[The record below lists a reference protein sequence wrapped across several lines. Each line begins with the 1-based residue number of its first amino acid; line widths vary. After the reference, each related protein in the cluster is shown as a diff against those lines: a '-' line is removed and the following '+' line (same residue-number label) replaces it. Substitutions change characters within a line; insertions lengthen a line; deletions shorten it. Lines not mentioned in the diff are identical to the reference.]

1 MASFEL
7 NIYGKDDEIIK
18 TFATDR
24 LRWGIFLQAVSIH
37 EETVGKSPAEQ
48 YALVGDFIKKL
59 FPGITDADL
68 ENAEAKDVLGMFW
81 LLVNKANRIGGNGA
95 KKN

>member
-1 MASFEL
+1 MFEL

-24 LRWGIFLQAVSIH
+24 LRWGVFLQAVSIH
-37 EETVGKSPAEQ
+37 EEIASKTPAEQ
-48 YALVGDFIKKL
+48 YALVGEFIKKL
-59 FPGITDADL
+59 FPGITNADI
-68 ENAEAKDVLGMFW
+68 ENAETKDVLGTFW